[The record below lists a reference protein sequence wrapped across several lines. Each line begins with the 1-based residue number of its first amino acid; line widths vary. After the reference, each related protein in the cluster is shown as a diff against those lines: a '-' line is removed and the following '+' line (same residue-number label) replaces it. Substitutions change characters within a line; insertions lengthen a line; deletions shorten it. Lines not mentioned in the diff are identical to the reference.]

1 MKTTI
6 PKVHR
11 IAWKKIS
18 VARKTDDITRW
29 RESGWNRWKR
39 HVYICALRKI
49 QKGGGEEGGGGA
61 RKIKVC
67 QYATTD
73 RFTE

>member
-18 VARKTDDITRW
+18 VARKTGDITRW

-39 HVYICALRKI
+39 HVYIRFAKSPAR
-49 QKGGGEEGGGGA
+49 EGA

-73 RFTE
+73 RFTG